1 MPQLILLLVSVV
13 GAGFVA
19 IDAAR
24 RGRSWYGWSRLVF
37 FTNVVGLIGW
47 LFARRKWSV
56 TGERLNVGRSAFLAM
71 AGVPLG
77 LVTLLVAALI
87 VTFILQPARIE
98 GTAMAP
104 TLADHDRVLV
114 NKLVYRATDPQVGD
128 VVMMRYPIDPDKSF
142 AKRIV
147 AKEGDTVR
155 IVDGGVSVNGVLLHE
170 NYVPAAF
177 RSHDDFGPI
186 IVPQGYYFVLGDHRN
201 NSSDSRHWG
210 FVPRKYILGKI
221 AR

>member
-1 MPQLILLLVSVV
+1 MPQLIILLVSVV

-24 RGRSWYGWSRLVF
+24 RGRSWYGWSRFVF
-37 FTNVVGLIGW
+37 FTNIVGLITW
-47 LFARRKWSV
+47 LVARRKWSV

-77 LVTLLVAALI
+77 LVTLLAAVLI

-114 NKLVYRATDPQVGD
+114 NMLVYRVTDPQPGD
-128 VVMMRYPIDPDKSF
+128 IVMLRYPVNPDKMF
-142 AKRIV
+142 VKRIV

-155 IVDGGVSVNGVLLHE
+155 IVDGGVSINGVPLHE

-177 RSHDDFGPI
+177 RSHDDYGPI

-201 NSSDSRHWG
+201 NSADSRHWG
-210 FVPRKYILGKI
+210 FVPKKYIFGKI
-221 AR
+221 TP

>member
-1 MPQLILLLVSVV
+1 VPQLVLLLVSVV
-13 GAGFVA
+13 GAGLAA
-19 IDAAR
+19 IDADR

-37 FTNVVGLIGW
+37 FTSVIGLFVW
-47 LFARRKWSV
+47 LFARQRWPAPA
-56 TGERLNVGRSAFLAM
+56 ERMNAGRTAFLAM

-77 LVTLLVAALI
+77 VVTLLVAVLL

-98 GTAMAP
+98 GSAMAP
-104 TLADHDRVLV
+104 TLADHERVLV
-114 NKLVYRATDPQVGD
+114 NKLVYRATDPQLGD
-128 VVMMRYPIDPDKSF
+128 IVMMQYPLNPDKVF
-142 AKRIV
+142 VKRIV
-147 AKEGDTVR
+147 AREGDTVR
-155 IVDGGVSVNGVLLHE
+155 IVDGGVSVNGVPLHE